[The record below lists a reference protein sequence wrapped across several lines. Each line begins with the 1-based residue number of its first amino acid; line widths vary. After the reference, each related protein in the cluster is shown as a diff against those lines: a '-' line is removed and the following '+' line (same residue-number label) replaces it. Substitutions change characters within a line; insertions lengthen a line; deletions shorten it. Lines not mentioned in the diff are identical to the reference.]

1 MYNTISLFSQPYYD
15 PCSQCY
21 LNIVTMNL
29 PPRGPLL
36 KITRRIK
43 LYPLSEFKEPGNC
56 TRLQTCG
63 LGLRSMRFLY
73 GFGGGFGGGGGYN
86 NSYSCSDLMTVDE
99 VPDLFSFLLS
109 NGYSIDTSITKM
121 MNQSSI
127 RYKTNN
133 SNELIALITYQP
145 LRPNKNK
152 IEN

>member
-36 KITRRIK
+36 KLTRRVK

-73 GFGGGFGGGGGYN
+73 GFGGFVGGDSYN
-86 NSYSCSDLMTVDE
+86 NSYSCSGLMTVDE

-109 NGYSIDTSITKM
+109 NGYTIDTSITKM

-145 LRPNKNK
+145 MQKK
-152 IEN
+152 

>member
-15 PCSQCY
+15 HCSQCY

-29 PPRGPLL
+29 PPLGPLL
-36 KITRRIK
+36 KLTRRVK

-56 TRLQTCG
+56 TRLQSCG
-63 LGLRSMRFLY
+63 LGLRSMSGLY
-73 GFGGGFGGGGGYN
+73 GFGGGGGGYN
-86 NSYSCSDLMTVDE
+86 NSCSDLMTVDE

-145 LRPNKNK
+145 LRTR
-152 IEN
+152 

>member
-1 MYNTISLFSQPYYD
+1 
-15 PCSQCY
+15 
-21 LNIVTMNL
+21 MNL

-36 KITRRIK
+36 KLTRRVK

-56 TRLQTCG
+56 TRLQSCG
-63 LGLRSMRFLY
+63 LGLRSMSFLY
-73 GFGGGFGGGGGYN
+73 GFGGGSGYN

-145 LRPNKNK
+145 LRLNKNK

>member
-36 KITRRIK
+36 KLTRRIK
-43 LYPLSEFKEPGNC
+43 IYPLSEFKEPSNC

-63 LGLRSMRFLY
+63 LGLRSLRFLN
-73 GFGGGFGGGGGYN
+73 GFGGYGVGVCGN
-86 NSYSCSDLMTVDE
+86 NSYSCSDLMSVDE
-99 VPDLFSFLLS
+99 VPDLFTFLLA
-109 NGYSIDTSITKM
+109 NGYTIDTRITKM

-127 RYKTNN
+127 RYKTDN

-145 LRPNKNK
+145 TQQIIQPKVSK
-152 IEN
+152 

>member
-21 LNIVTMNL
+21 SNIITMNL

-43 LYPLSEFKEPGNC
+43 IYPLSHFKIPNSCGTN
-56 TRLQTCG
+56 LQTCG
-63 LGLRSMRFLY
+63 LGIRSLRFLPD
-73 GFGGGFGGGGGYN
+73 FDFANNYN
-86 NSYSCSDLMTVDE
+86 RNYSCSDLMTVDE
-99 VPDLFSFLLS
+99 VPDLFSFLLA
-109 NGYSIDTSITKM
+109 NGYTIDTRITNM

-133 SNELIALITYQP
+133 SNELIALITYSGT
-145 LRPNKNK
+145 K
-152 IEN
+152 

>member
-21 LNIVTMNL
+21 LNIITMNL

-63 LGLRSMRFLY
+63 LGLRSLRFLN
-73 GFGGGFGGGGGYN
+73 GFSSSYN
-86 NSYSCSDLMTVDE
+86 SNSCSVLMTVDE
-99 VPDLFSFLLS
+99 TPDLFSFLLS
-109 NGYSIDTSITKM
+109 NGYTIDTSITKM

-145 LRPNKNK
+145 MRPK
-152 IEN
+152 

>member
-36 KITRRIK
+36 RLTRRVK

-63 LGLRSMRFLY
+63 IGLRSMRFLY
-73 GFGGGFGGGGGYN
+73 GFGGFGGGGGYN
-86 NSYSCSDLMTVDE
+86 NSYSCSVLMTVDE

-109 NGYSIDTSITKM
+109 NGYTIDTSITKM

-133 SNELIALITYQP
+133 SNELIALITYHP
-145 LRPNKNK
+145 LPMRVNKK
-152 IEN
+152 

>member
-1 MYNTISLFSQPYYD
+1 
-15 PCSQCY
+15 
-21 LNIVTMNL
+21 MNL

-36 KITRRIK
+36 KITRRVK

-73 GFGGGFGGGGGYN
+73 GFGGGSGYN

-109 NGYSIDTSITKM
+109 NGYTIDTSITKM

>member
-1 MYNTISLFSQPYYD
+1 MHNTISLFSQPYYD

-36 KITRRIK
+36 KITRRVK

-63 LGLRSMRFLY
+63 LGLRSLRFFY
-73 GFGGGFGGGGGYN
+73 DGFGGYGGGGGGGYN

-109 NGYSIDTSITKM
+109 NGYTIDTSITKM

-145 LRPNKNK
+145 MPTRPNKK
-152 IEN
+152 

>member
-36 KITRRIK
+36 RLTRRVK

-73 GFGGGFGGGGGYN
+73 GFGGFGGGYN

-109 NGYSIDTSITKM
+109 NGYTIDTSITKM

-145 LRPNKNK
+145 LRPNKK
-152 IEN
+152 

>member
-29 PPRGPLL
+29 PPRGPLA

-43 LYPLSEFKEPGNC
+43 IYPLSEFKQFNNC
-56 TRLQTCG
+56 GRLQTCG
-63 LGLRSMRFLY
+63 LGLRSLRLLN
-73 GFGGGFGGGGGYN
+73 GISYN

-99 VPDLFSFLLS
+99 IPDLFSFLLS
-109 NGYSIDTSITKM
+109 NGYTIDTSITKM

-127 RYKTNN
+127 RYNTDK

-145 LRPNKNK
+145 MNLKKN
-152 IEN
+152 

>member
-36 KITRRIK
+36 KLTRRVKI
-43 LYPLSEFKEPGNC
+43 YPLSEFKEPGNC
-56 TRLQTCG
+56 SRLQSCG
-63 LGLRSMRFLY
+63 LGLRSMRFLD
-73 GFGGGFGGGGGYN
+73 GFCSSYN
-86 NSYSCSDLMTVDE
+86 NSFLCSDLMSVDE

-109 NGYSIDTSITKM
+109 NGYTIDTSITKM

-127 RYKTNN
+127 RYNTNN

-145 LRPNKNK
+145 MATRVNKK
-152 IEN
+152 

>member
-36 KITRRIK
+36 KLTRRVK

-56 TRLQTCG
+56 TRTQRCC
-63 LGLRSMRFLY
+63 LGIRSLRFLN
-73 GFGGGFGGGGGYN
+73 GFGGGGGYN
-86 NSYSCSDLMTVDE
+86 NSYSCSDLITVDD
-99 VPDLFSFLLS
+99 VPDLFTFLLS
-109 NGYSIDTSITKM
+109 NGYTIDTRITKM
-121 MNQSSI
+121 MNQSTI

-145 LRPNKNK
+145 MHQHK
-152 IEN
+152 

>member
-1 MYNTISLFSQPYYD
+1 
-15 PCSQCY
+15 
-21 LNIVTMNL
+21 MNL
-29 PPRGPLL
+29 PPGGPLL
-36 KITRRIK
+36 KLTRRVK

-56 TRLQTCG
+56 TRLQSCG
-63 LGLRSMRFLY
+63 LGLRSMSFLY
-73 GFGGGFGGGGGYN
+73 GFGGGFGGGSGCN
-86 NSYSCSDLMTVDE
+86 NSYSCSNLMTVDE

-145 LRPNKNK
+145 LPTRTNKNK

>member
-36 KITRRIK
+36 ALTRRIK
-43 LYPLSEFKEPGNC
+43 IYPLSKFKEPGNC
-56 TRLQTCG
+56 RRLQTCG
-63 LGLRSMRFLY
+63 LGLRSLRFLD
-73 GFGGGFGGGGGYN
+73 GFAGYN
-86 NSYSCSDLMTVDE
+86 NSYSCSDLMTLDE

-109 NGYSIDTSITKM
+109 NGYSIDTRITKM

-127 RYKTNN
+127 RYKTND
-133 SNELIALITYQP
+133 SNELIALITYLP
-145 LRPNKNK
+145 YETKNIMYPK
-152 IEN
+152 

>member
-43 LYPLSEFKEPGNC
+43 FYPLSEFKEPSNC

-63 LGLRSMRFLY
+63 LGLRSLRFLN
-73 GFGGGFGGGGGYN
+73 GFVGGYN
-86 NSYSCSDLMTVDE
+86 NSQSCSDLMSVDE
-99 VPDLFSFLLS
+99 VPDLFTFLLS
-109 NGYSIDTSITKM
+109 NGYTIDARVTKM
-121 MNQSSI
+121 MNQSTI

-145 LRPNKNK
+145 LRPNKK
-152 IEN
+152 

>member
-36 KITRRIK
+36 KLTRRVK

-56 TRLQTCG
+56 TRLQSCG
-63 LGLRSMRFLY
+63 LGLRSMRLLY
-73 GFGGGFGGGGGYN
+73 GFGGGGGYN
-86 NSYSCSDLMTVDE
+86 NNSSSCSHLMTVDE

-109 NGYSIDTSITKM
+109 NGYTIDTSITKM

-145 LRPNKNK
+145 LRSR
-152 IEN
+152 